1 MKCWQRIALVVPISI
16 ISLLPV
22 GTAFAQNGEEDPPIM
37 SALLVP
43 AQIVVKLAI
52 MVNELFGFWVDGNY
66 TLSDPLGEKL
76 IGGLAVI
83 FPEVTNFFAQILR
96 LF

>member
-1 MKCWQRIALVVPISI
+1 MKCWQKIALVVSMAFS
-16 ISLLPV
+16 SLLPV
-22 GTAFAQNGEEDPPIM
+22 GTAFAQEEPPIM

-52 MVNELFGFWVDGNY
+52 MVNELFGFWVDSNY
-66 TLSDPLGEKL
+66 TLSDPLGESL
-76 IGGLAVI
+76 ISGLAVI

>member
-1 MKCWQRIALVVPISI
+1 MKCWQRIALVVSMAF
-16 ISLLPV
+16 ISLVPF
-22 GTAFAQNGEEDPPIM
+22 GTAFAQNGEEEPPIM

-52 MVNELFGFWVDGNY
+52 MVNELFGFWVDSNY
-66 TLSDPLGEKL
+66 TLSDPLGESL
-76 IGGLAVI
+76 ISGLAVI